1 MVIDRI
7 RNFLKNQWVKCDDH
21 DVKGGGFSRA
31 YNLIGKNRKSIV
43 GKGNHISA
51 QSALLLNTTIDI
63 IGDDNVVHIAKKCQL
78 SNLYLRIRGSQH
90 TVRFGESCSLRKGV
104 IWIEDDHCFFEI
116 GDHTTI
122 VDAEFGITET
132 GSKVTIGADCMFAH
146 GIDIRCGDS
155 HSVIDLQ
162 SGERINY
169 AKDIAIGKHVWVAS
183 DVMVLK
189 GVSIGDDCVIAARS
203 LVTKSFPKN
212 TLIGGSPAASLREGI
227 SWQRE
232 RIGRKKT
239 RK

>member
-1 MVIDRI
+1 MMINRI
-7 RNFLKNQWVKCDDH
+7 RDLLRKQWIKRENQ
-21 DVKGGGFSRA
+21 GSRA
-31 YNLIGKNRKSIV
+31 AGLSRVFYLIGKNRKSIV
-43 GKGNHISA
+43 GQGNRIDA
-51 QSALLLNTTIDI
+51 QDTFFLHTTIDI
-63 IGDDNVVHIAKKCQL
+63 IGDENVVRIGKKSQV
-78 SNLYLRIRGSQH
+78 SNLYVRIRGCGN
-90 TVRFGESCSLRKGV
+90 TIIIGESCYLRKGV
-104 IWIEDDHCFFEI
+104 IWIEDDHCIFDI

-146 GIDIRCGDS
+146 GIEIRCGDS

-169 AKDIAIGKHVWVAS
+169 AEDIAIGKHVWIAS

-189 GVSIGDDCVIAARS
+189 GVSIGDDSVIAARS
-203 LVTKSFPKN
+203 LVTKSFLKN
-212 TLIGGSPAASLREGI
+212 TLIGGSPAVALREGI

-232 RIGRKKT
+232 RIDKEKT